1 MLQQAENATTMGRR
15 DRINFTQTQRVEINN
30 RLVRIESVSFVGYQ
44 ERRFLARA
52 QMFRNSCIR
61 WHQAST
67 RIHHE
72 QHNVRFFDSQQRLF
86 RHTGFNTVF
95 GAINTA
101 GINTDKLAAFNFRT
115 TVLTVTSQT
124 REIRNQRI
132 SGAS

>member
-1 MLQQAENATTMGRR
+1 MFG
-15 DRINFTQTQRVEINN
+15 DRF
-30 RLVRIESVSFVGYQ
+30 
-44 ERRFLARA
+44 
-52 QMFRNSCIR
+52 IR

-72 QHNVRFFDSQQRLF
+72 QHNISLFNRQQRLF
-86 RHTGFNTVF
+86 RHAGFHTVF

-101 GINTDKLAAFNFRT
+101 GINTDKLAAFNLRT

>member
-1 MLQQAENATTMGRR
+1 MLQQAENATTMGCR
-15 DRINFTQTQRVEINN
+15 DRINFTQTQRVEIDD
-30 RLVRIESVSFVGYQ
+30 RLIRIESVSFVGYQ
-44 ERRFLARA
+44 ERRFLART
-52 QMFRNSCIR
+52 QMFRNGFIR
-61 WHQAST
+61 RHQAST
-67 RIHHE
+67 CIYHE
-72 QHNVRFFDSQQRLF
+72 QHNVRFFDRQQRLF
-86 RHTGFNTVF
+86 RHAGFYTVF